1 MLYLKKNKHLEII
14 LQLCTKN
21 ISHTI
26 YSFWDKECDRLKLII
41 MGHFL
46 PFYPSPLKPEKL
58 EFWKNEKK
66 LLEISSFYICVPKVT
81 IIWGPPPEIHSGT
94 DRIFCHF
101 RLLFALLPPLTTRKI
116 KILKKWK
123 KHLEISS
130 FYTCVPQTTI
140 IWSAT
145 KFLLFW
151 TIFCPFTL
159 LITQKIKILKKPKTR
174 LEISSFYTSV
184 P

>member
-1 MLYLKKNKHLEII
+1 MWQTEIDNYGLFFAILPLPLKTRKIRILKKWKKIAGDIII
-14 LQLCTKN
+14 LNMCTK
-21 ISHTI
+21 SHN
-26 YSFWDKECDRLKLII
+26 
-41 MGHFL
+41 H
-46 PFYPSPLKPEKL
+46 
-58 EFWKNEKK
+58 
-66 LLEISSFYICVPKVT
+66 
-81 IIWGPPPEIHSGT
+81 IWGSPPEIHSGT

-101 RLLFALLPPLTTRKI
+101 RPFFALLPPLTTRKI
-116 KILKKWK
+116 KILKKCK

-145 KFLLFW
+145 KFLSFW
-151 TIFCPFTL
+151 TIFCPFTP
-159 LITQKIKILKKPKTR
+159 LITQKIKILKKPKIR